1 MESPKILTH
10 DMDKETR
17 DRILSEAEGY
27 LSERSEI
34 VFAYA
39 HGSFMQESFFR
50 DLDIAVFVEHRG
62 NTARTFYEIDL
73 QEELKKRLQ
82 VPFPVD
88 VKTLNAAPL
97 FYQFKAIR
105 GRLLVDRVPAVRVDF
120 CVRVMSRYFDIRP
133 FLLHYMKEAF
143 CDDTGS
149 RAYPNQA

>member
-1 MESPKILTH
+1 VESPEILTH
-10 DMDKETR
+10 DLDRETR
-17 DRILSEAEGY
+17 DRILSRVGGC

-34 VFAYA
+34 LFAYA
-39 HGSFMQESFFR
+39 HGSFVQESFFR
-50 DLDIAVFVEHRG
+50 DLDIAVFVDPREITG
-62 NTARTFYEIDL
+62 RTFYEMDL

-97 FYQFKAIR
+97 FFQFRAIG
-105 GRLLVDRVPAVRVDF
+105 GRLLVDRAPAVRVDF

-143 CDDTGS
+143 CDDIGS
-149 RAYPNQA
+149 QTYPNKA